1 MRLAFSYLWCAD
13 MSSHSNNLWLRARI
27 IQAIRTFFES
37 REFLEVE
44 TPLRIPANAPEEHIQ
59 PYRSGDR
66 YLQTSPE
73 LCMKRL
79 LCRGH
84 EKIFQ
89 ICRCWR
95 SDERGSRHIPEF
107 TMLEWY
113 RSHSDYNALMNDC
126 EQLLRYVANS
136 CLSSDTLC
144 YNSMSIALNE
154 SFNRL
159 SVRDA
164 FEAYTDVNMEDA
176 VNDGSFDEIMVTQ
189 IEPALVQ
196 DKPVLLVDYPIEM
209 AALARRKPGDPVVA
223 ERFELY
229 AGGLELANGFSELND
244 PVEQRVR
251 FLEANQKRNKN
262 GLPAL
267 PIPEPFL
274 RELAK
279 MPPSAGIALG
289 IDRLVMLFAGAT
301 QIDDVIA
308 FTPED
313 L

>member
-1 MRLAFSYLWCAD
+1 MRLAFLFLWSTG
-13 MSSHSNNLWLRARI
+13 MSTHGNNLKLRARI
-27 IQAIRTFFES
+27 IQAVRTFFDS
-37 REFLEVE
+37 RGFLEVE
-44 TPLRIPANAPEEHIQ
+44 TPLRIPANAPEEHIE
-59 PYRSGDR
+59 PCRSGDL

-84 EKIFQ
+84 DRIFQ

-113 RSHSDYNALMNDC
+113 RSQSDYEALMKDC
-126 EQLLRYVANS
+126 EQLLHHVAKS
-136 CLSSDTLC
+136 CLASSTVS
-144 YNSMSIALNE
+144 YNLKTIAVNE
-154 SFNRL
+154 AFTRV
-159 SVRDA
+159 SVRDV
-164 FEAYTDVNMEDA
+164 FNEYTDVKMEDA
-176 VNDGSFDEIMVTQ
+176 VADGSFDELMVTR

-196 DKPVLLVDYPIEM
+196 AKPVLLVDYPIEM
-209 AALARRKPGDPVVA
+209 AALARPKPGDPAVA

-244 PVEQRVR
+244 PVEQRLR
-251 FLEANQKRNKN
+251 FLEANRSRKKN
-262 GLPAL
+262 GLSAL

-274 RELAK
+274 EELAN

-289 IDRLVMLFAGAT
+289 VDRLVMLFAGAT

-308 FTPED
+308 FTPEE

>member
-1 MRLAFSYLWCAD
+1 MPSQVNSLR
-13 MSSHSNNLWLRARI
+13 LRARI

-37 REFLEVE
+37 RGFLEVE
-44 TPLRIPANAPEEHIQ
+44 TPLRIPANAPEEHIE
-59 PYRSGDR
+59 PLRSGEL

-84 EKIFQ
+84 DRIYQ

-113 RSHSDYNALMNDC
+113 RSQSDYEALMKDC
-126 EQLLRYVANS
+126 EQLLQHVATS
-136 CLSSDTLC
+136 CYASSTLC
-144 YNSMSIALNE
+144 YDSITIALNE
-154 SFNRL
+154 AFTRV

-164 FEAYTDVNMEDA
+164 FNEYTDVTMEDA
-176 VNDGSFDEIMVTQ
+176 VGDGSFDEIMVTQ
-189 IEPALVQ
+189 IEPALVR

-209 AALARRKPGDPVVA
+209 AALARTKQGNPAVA

-244 PVEQRVR
+244 PVEQRLR
-251 FLEANQKRNKN
+251 FLEANRRRNLT
-262 GLPAL
+262 GLTPL

-274 RELAK
+274 RELAS

-289 IDRLVMLFAGAT
+289 VDRLVMLFAGAT
-301 QIDDVIA
+301 RIDDVIA
-308 FTPED
+308 FTPEE

>member
-1 MRLAFSYLWCAD
+1 
-13 MSSHSNNLWLRARI
+13 MSSRIHNLKLRAHV

-37 REFLEVE
+37 RGFLEVE
-44 TPLRIPANAPEEHIQ
+44 TPLRIPANAPEEHIE
-59 PYRSGDR
+59 PFRSGDR
-66 YLQTSPE
+66 YLHTSPE

-84 EKIFQ
+84 DRIFQ

-113 RSHSDYNALMNDC
+113 RSHSDYEDLMTDC
-126 EQLLRYVANS
+126 EQLLHHIAKT
-136 CLSSDTLC
+136 CIASDTIY
-144 YNSMSIALNE
+144 YNSKAIALNE
-154 SFNRL
+154 AFTRIF
-159 SVRDA
+159 VRDA
-164 FEAYTDVNMEDA
+164 FNEYTDVSMEDA
-176 VNDGSFDEIMVTQ
+176 VRDGSFDEIVVTQ
-189 IEPALVQ
+189 IEPALKQ
-196 DKPVLLVDYPIEM
+196 GKPVLLVDYPIEM
-209 AALARRKPGDPVVA
+209 AALARPKPGDPAVA
-223 ERFELY
+223 ERFELF
-229 AGGLELANGFSELND
+229 AGDLELANGFSELND

-251 FLEANQKRNKN
+251 FLEANRKRSSN
-262 GLPAL
+262 GLPVL

-274 RELAK
+274 EELAG

-289 IDRLVMLFAGAT
+289 VDRLVMLFAGAT

-308 FTPED
+308 FAPED